1 MARKLDDFL
10 PYQMSTTS
18 NAVSD
23 LISNDYKSKFGLKI
37 PEWRV
42 MAVLGSRGVSTQ
54 RELVEATLMDKVTVN
69 RAVKTLADRALLD
82 RSPNNADGRS
92 HHIMPSQTGEEL
104 YDQIMP
110 AAEIM
115 EQKVMLVLS
124 DEEKQN
130 LSAMLAKI
138 KQSADDIANG

>member
-1 MARKLDDFL
+1 MVRKLDDFL

-69 RAVKTLADRALLD
+69 RAVKNLVARALLD
-82 RSPNNADGRS
+82 RSPNSADGRS
-92 HHIMPSQTGEEL
+92 HHLILSETGEGL

-110 AAEIM
+110 AAEVM
-115 EQKVMLVLS
+115 EKKIMLVLS
-124 DEEKQN
+124 EEERQT
-130 LSAMLAKI
+130 LSAMLIKI

>member
-92 HHIMPSQTGEEL
+92 HHIMLSQTGEEL

>member
-1 MARKLDDFL
+1 
-10 PYQMSTTS
+10 
-18 NAVSD
+18 
-23 LISNDYKSKFGLKI
+23 
-37 PEWRV
+37 
-42 MAVLGSRGVSTQ
+42 
-54 RELVEATLMDKVTVN
+54 MDKVTVN

-92 HHIMPSQTGEEL
+92 HHIMLSQTGEEL

>member
-23 LISNDYKSKFGLKI
+23 LISNDYKNKFGLKI

-82 RSPNNADGRS
+82 RSPNSADGRS
-92 HHIMPSQTGEEL
+92 HHIMLSQTGEEL

-110 AAEIM
+110 AAEVM
-115 EQKVMLVLS
+115 EQKIMLVLS
-124 DEEKQN
+124 DEEKQS
-130 LSAMLAKI
+130 LSAMLTKI
-138 KQSADDIANG
+138 KQSADDIANE